1 MILLPPIS
9 TRTDTLFPDAT
20 LFRSRVQR
28 RQYAILGRAVVIAG
42 AITSVQDSPTLAA
55 NPLYTTLDILGSFD
69 GLRVSGLRITPVA
82 GTLTFDIASGG
93 IFNPGPNNATNR
105 AHPTVSTFTAQAP
118 HPPRTATRQ

>member
-42 AITSVQDSPTLAA
+42 AITNVQDSPTLAA
-55 NPLYTTLDILGSFD
+55 NPLYTTLDILCSFD
-69 GLRVSGLRITPVA
+69 GLRVSGLRITDRKS
-82 GTLTFDIASGG
+82 TRLNSSHSCASRM
-93 IFNPGPNNATNR
+93 PSSA
-105 AHPTVSTFTAQAP
+105 
-118 HPPRTATRQ
+118 